1 MQHLLPLTS
10 LSASPALPCASALAQ
25 LVIVGNGNSSNNN
38 NDDDDDDENTI
49 VMESIAVGGQNVV
62 GLVGSTATASSIKPS
77 KRLLLGRKMSRSLS
91 NTDF

>member
-25 LVIVGNGNSSNNN
+25 LVIVGNGSSNNN
-38 NDDDDDDENTI
+38 NDDDDENTI

>member
-25 LVIVGNGNSSNNN
+25 LVIVGNGNSNNN
-38 NDDDDDDENTI
+38 NNDDDDDENTI

>member
-25 LVIVGNGNSSNNN
+25 LVIVGNGSSNNNN
-38 NDDDDDDENTI
+38 NDDDDDKNTI

>member
-1 MQHLLPLTS
+1 MLTMEVVVVS
-10 LSASPALPCASALAQ
+10 WPMWLRFFCKGKIQ
-25 LVIVGNGNSSNNN
+25 VCNSNNN
-38 NDDDDDDENTI
+38 NDDDDDDDENTI

>member
-38 NDDDDDDENTI
+38 NDDDDENTI